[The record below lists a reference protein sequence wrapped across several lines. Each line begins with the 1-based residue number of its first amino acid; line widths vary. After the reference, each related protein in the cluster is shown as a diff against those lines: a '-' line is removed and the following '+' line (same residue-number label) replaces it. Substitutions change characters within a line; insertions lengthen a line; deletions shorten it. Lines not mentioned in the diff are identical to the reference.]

1 MDTAL
6 AHYSTRNTQV
16 SKKPNKEPIQSLKG
30 FHDILPADVPY
41 YDRVGKEV
49 RRVAE
54 YYGFQTIRFPHLEN
68 AELFTRT
75 LGETSDI
82 VEKQMY
88 NFRTRGGSSVV
99 LRPEGTA
106 SMVRAYVEHGMQ
118 SLPQPVS
125 MFYEGSFFRHEN
137 PQAGRLR
144 EFRQAGIEVLG
155 EKDPIHDTL
164 IIRVLLSALD
174 ALGIRDVQVSMNSIG
189 DKASRPHY
197 IKELTAY
204 YRKNIGDLCKD
215 CKRRLKENPMRVLD
229 CKEANCVLLK
239 THAPQSMNFLSD
251 ESKKHFSQVLE
262 HLDEI
267 GISYVI
273 DPWLVRGLDYYND
286 TVFELFVPLNRAQE
300 NVKEA
305 VVMAATA
312 GDEEKDKDVIPP
324 TEIVPEVEETGMLA
338 LGGGGRYD
346 MLATMLFGKTVFGA
360 GGALGIDRVVGE
372 IKRRNLK
379 IRPDVIP
386 KVFLIQ
392 IGPQAKR
399 KILRITEDLRKVGIP
414 FAHALGKDALKR
426 QLSIA
431 DKIQVPFA
439 LIIGQKE
446 AIEERAILRSME
458 TGTQEHVAFD
468 KIPTVLKLKLKA

>member
-1 MDTAL
+1 M
-6 AHYSTRNTQV
+6 

-49 RRVAE
+49 RRVSE
-54 YYGFQTIRFPHLEN
+54 YYGFQTIRLPHVEN

-125 MFYEGSFFRHEN
+125 LFYEGSFFRHEN

-174 ALGIRDVQVSMNSIG
+174 ALGIRDVQVSLNSIG

-229 CKEANCVLLK
+229 CKDANCVLLK
-239 THAPQSMNFLSD
+239 THAPQSMNYLSE

-262 HLDEI
+262 HFDEI
-267 GISYVI
+267 GISYEI

-286 TVFELFVPLNRAQE
+286 TVFELFVPAHRADD
-300 NVKEA
+300 NVKEVSA
-305 VVMAATA
+305 MVATA
-312 GDEEKDKDVIPP
+312 SDEEADKDKGVAVEKPATTEHEEDVGG
-324 TEIVPEVEETGMLA
+324 VEEGGMLA

-346 MLATMLFGKTVFGA
+346 MLASMLFGKTVFGA

-392 IGPQAKR
+392 IGPTAKR

-431 DKIQVPFA
+431 DKMKVPYA

-458 TGTQEHVAFD
+458 TGTQEHVAFE

>member
-1 MDTAL
+1 M
-6 AHYSTRNTQV
+6 
-16 SKKPNKEPIQSLKG
+16 SKKLSKEPIQSLKG

-49 RRVAE
+49 RKVAE
-54 YYGFQTIRFPHLEN
+54 YYGFQTIRLPHLEN
-68 AELFTRT
+68 VELFTRT

-88 NFRTRGGSSVV
+88 NFRTKGGSAVV

-106 SMVRAYVEHGMQ
+106 SMVRAYTEHGMQ

-125 MFYEGSFFRHEN
+125 LFYEGSFFRHEN

-144 EFRQAGIEVLG
+144 EFRQAGIEILG

-174 ALGIRDVQVSMNSIG
+174 ALGIRDVSVRLNSIG
-189 DKASRPHY
+189 DKITRAHY
-197 IKELTAY
+197 VKELVNY
-204 YRKNIGDLCKD
+204 FKKNQGELCKD
-215 CKRRLKENPMRVLD
+215 CKRRLKENPMRILD
-229 CKEANCVLLK
+229 CKEDGCGLLK
-239 THAPQSMNFLSD
+239 AHAPQSMNFLSE
-251 ESKKHFSQVLE
+251 ESKKHFAQVLE

-267 GISYVI
+267 GVSYAI

-286 TVFELFVPLNRAQE
+286 TVFELFVPEHRLKE
-300 NVKEA
+300 NKVEA
-305 VVMAATA
+305 VAMVEGAAV
-312 GDEEKDKDVIPP
+312 EEKEHDKPAEDEY
-324 TEIVPEVEETGMLA
+324 TATGGMLA

-346 MLATMLFGKTVFGA
+346 MLSTMLFGKPLLGA

-399 KILRITEDLRKVGIP
+399 KILRISEDLRKVGIP

-426 QLSIA
+426 QLGIA
-431 DKIQVPFA
+431 DKMQVPYA

-446 AIEERAILRSME
+446 AVEEKAILRSME
-458 TGTQEHVAFD
+458 TGTQELVPFD

>member
-1 MDTAL
+1 M
-6 AHYSTRNTQV
+6 
-16 SKKPNKEPIQSLKG
+16 SKKPNKEPIQTLKG

-41 YDRVGKEV
+41 YDRVSKEV

-54 YYGFQTIRFPHLEN
+54 YYGFQTIRLPHLEN

-88 NFRTRGGSSVV
+88 SFRTRGGSSVV
-99 LRPEGTA
+99 MRPEGTA

-125 MFYEGSFFRHEN
+125 LFYEGSFFRHEN

-144 EFRQAGIEVLG
+144 EFRQAGIEIMG

-174 ALGIRDVQVSMNSIG
+174 ALGIRDVHVQLNSIG

-197 IKELTAY
+197 IRELTNY
-204 YRKNIGDLCKD
+204 YKKNMGDLCKD
-215 CKRRLKENPMRVLD
+215 CKRRLKENPMRLLD
-229 CKEANCVLLK
+229 CKEANCSLLK
-239 THAPQSMNFLSD
+239 AHAPQSMNYLSE

-267 GISYVI
+267 GISYTI

-286 TVFELFVPLNRAQE
+286 TVFELFVPEHRLVE
-300 NVKEA
+300 NKVEA
-305 VVMAATA
+305 LAMAEGASV
-312 GDEEKDKDVIPP
+312 EEKDKDKPSPPYPVEPP
-324 TEIVPEVEETGMLA
+324 TPPVAPEDTLTGGMLA

-346 MLATMLFGKTVFGA
+346 MLATMLFGKPVAGA

-379 IRPDVIP
+379 IRPDVTP
-386 KVFLIQ
+386 KVFLVQ
-392 IGPQAKR
+392 IGPAAKR
-399 KILRITEDLRKVGIP
+399 KILRISEDLRKAGIP
-414 FAHALGKDALKR
+414 FAHALGKDALKK

-431 DKIQVPFA
+431 DKMQVPYA

-446 AIEERAILRSME
+446 AIEERAILRAME

>member
-1 MDTAL
+1 MA
-6 AHYSTRNTQV
+6 
-16 SKKPNKEPIQSLKG
+16 KKPKNKEPVQTLKG

-49 RRVAE
+49 RKVAE
-54 YYGFQTIRFPHLEN
+54 YYGFQTIRTPHLEN

-75 LGETSDI
+75 LGEASEVI
-82 VEKQMY
+82 EKQMY
-88 NFRTRGGSSVV
+88 SFRTRGGSSVV
-99 LRPEGTA
+99 MRPEGTA
-106 SMVRAYVEHGMQ
+106 SIVRAYMENGMA
-118 SLPQPVS
+118 SLSQPVS
-125 MFYEGSFFRHEN
+125 LFYEGSFFRHEN

-174 ALGIRDVQVSMNSIG
+174 ALGIRDVSVSLNSIG

-197 IKELTAY
+197 IKELIAY
-204 YRKNIGDLCKD
+204 FRKNQGDLCKD
-215 CKRRLKENPMRVLD
+215 CKRRLKENPMRILD
-229 CKEANCVLLK
+229 CKEESCGLLRA
-239 THAPQSMNFLSD
+239 HAPQSMNYLSED
-251 ESKKHFSQVLE
+251 SKRHFAQVLE

-267 GISYVI
+267 GIEYAI

-286 TVFELFVPLNRAQE
+286 TVFELYVPEHRIVE
-300 NVKEA
+300 NPVEA
-305 VVMAATA
+305 EAMVEGAAV
-312 GDEEKDKDVIPP
+312 EEKEKDKPQ
-324 TEIVPEVEETGMLA
+324 TEKTGGMLA

-346 MLATMLFGKTVFGA
+346 MLSTMLFNKPLDGA

-379 IRPDVIP
+379 IRPEVTP
-386 KVFLIQ
+386 KVFLVQ
-392 IGPQAKR
+392 IGPAAKR
-399 KILRITEDLRKVGIP
+399 KILRISEDLRKVGIP
-414 FAHALGKDALKR
+414 FAHSLGKDALKR
-426 QLSIA
+426 QLAIA
-431 DKIQVPFA
+431 DKINVPFA

-458 TGTQEHVAFD
+458 TGTQELVAFD